1 METKKGVVHFSV
13 SGEFI
18 MTAARNFYYG
28 EQKPEAAM
36 KILSTVIGLS
46 VQDAYK
52 ILNGDAQLVGEAS
65 QRKKISI
72 RYVPD
77 ENYKS
82 QLQKLLEHRKKQ
94 EVVDTEE
101 DEERRDVMDMVLED
115 YIRLSDAEMRRKEAS
130 TGRKV
135 PNRIEELSATRKN
148 DALMRKFSEFA
159 ELYET
164 NNWAYYDM
172 DSKERIRHSL
182 ETEISNP
189 YKLRWLDFCAGK
201 NWIDE
206 SKYRD
211 DDEIEVIDF
220 HCLPVRK
227 KLLDEYVN
235 HIIDRLRKVRKKEL
249 REYDEAK
256 IDFWGIREL
265 EEIRRDL
272 HGRLMVEAG
281 FDPMKE
287 RITAE
292 ANVFKAFV
300 EVYLEKKARTFGVM

>member
-1 METKKGVVHFSV
+1 METKKGVLHFSV

-18 MTAARNFYYG
+18 MKAARNFYYG
-28 EQKPEAAM
+28 EEKPEAAM
-36 KILSTVIGLS
+36 RILSSVIGLS

-52 ILNGDAQLVGEAS
+52 VLNGDAQLVGVAS

-77 ENYKS
+77 ENYKT
-82 QLQKLLEHRKKQ
+82 QLQKLLEIRKKK
-94 EVVDTEE
+94 EVENAE
-101 DEERRDVMDMVLED
+101 ADEERRDVMDLVLED

-130 TGRKV
+130 TGKKS
-135 PNRIEELSATRKN
+135 PNNIEELAAARKN
-148 DALMRKFSEFA
+148 DMLMRKFSEFA
-159 ELYET
+159 EIYET

-172 DSKERIRHSL
+172 DAKERLRNSL
-182 ETEISNP
+182 DIEISDP
-189 YKLRWLDFCAGK
+189 YKIRWLDFCAGK
-201 NWIDE
+201 NWIDKKQFRE
-206 SKYRD
+206 

-227 KLLDEYVN
+227 SILDEYVH

-249 REYDEAK
+249 RFHDEAK

-272 HGRLMVEAG
+272 HGRLMVETG
-281 FDPMKE
+281 LDPHRE

-292 ANVFKAFV
+292 ANVFKAMV
-300 EVYLEKKARTFGVM
+300 EVYLEKKARLFGVM

>member
-1 METKKGVVHFSV
+1 METKTGVLYFSV

-52 ILNGDAQLVGEAS
+52 VLNGDAQLVGEAS

-82 QLQKLLEHRKKQ
+82 QLQKLLASRKKK

-130 TGRKV
+130 TGRKT
-135 PNRIEELSATRKN
+135 PNNIEVLSATRKN
-148 DALMRKFSEFA
+148 DMLMRKFSEFA
-159 ELYET
+159 EIYET

-172 DSKERIRHSL
+172 DAKERLRNSL
-182 ETEISNP
+182 DIEISDP
-189 YKLRWLDFCAGK
+189 YKVRWLDFCAGK

-206 SKYRD
+206 KQFHS

-227 KLLDEYVN
+227 SILDEYVHN
-235 HIIDRLRKVRKKEL
+235 IIDRLRKVRKKEL
-249 REYDEAK
+249 RFYDEAK
-256 IDFWGIREL
+256 IDFWGIHEL
-265 EEIRRDL
+265 EEIRREL

-281 FDPMKE
+281 LDPQRE

-292 ANVFKAFV
+292 ANVFKAMV
-300 EVYLEKKARTFGVM
+300 EVYLEKKARVFGVM